1 MRQKS
6 QNSLWKVFIASD
18 NFLTNYV
25 TIKSFCLDVLRIHG
39 FRKHKTVMAISSGL
53 MDCLL
58 SGLRSVIAL

>member
-6 QNSLWKVFIASD
+6 QNSLWKVFVASD
-18 NFLTNYV
+18 NFLTDYV

-39 FRKHKTVMAISSGL
+39 FRKGKTVITISSRL
-53 MDCLL
+53 MDCLF